1 MEHNTCTDEKFNKEI
16 ETIKKNTN
24 RNFKDEDW
32 NDWAKNMQEK
42 ASLTSST
49 EKKNQLEDRT
59 YEIIQS
65 EESKEK
71 K

>member
-1 MEHNTCTDEKFNKEI
+1 
-16 ETIKKNTN
+16 
-24 RNFKDEDW
+24 
-32 NDWAKNMQEK
+32 MQEK

-71 K
+71 KNKRRAKKAFKNMGHYQET